1 MSVLLAS
8 FLSTLFQDTTASTVS
23 FPVVALTISS
33 LLALFILTSHMDNAF
48 VKCHKTGQFL
58 KQQRAYQYW
67 GKTGGMRCVKKLISA
82 PY

>member
-58 KQQRAYQYW
+58 KQPEGIPILGEDR
-67 GKTGGMRCVKKLISA
+67 RNEVC
-82 PY
+82 